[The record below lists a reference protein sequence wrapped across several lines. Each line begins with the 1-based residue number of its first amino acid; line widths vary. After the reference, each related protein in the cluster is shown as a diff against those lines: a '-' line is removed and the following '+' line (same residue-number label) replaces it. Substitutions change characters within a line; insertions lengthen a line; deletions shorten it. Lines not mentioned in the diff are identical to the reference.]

1 MTLEVASHCDNCA
14 HHYVNVMHKLSASSN
29 AAPLAAGAQCPT
41 QHQAAGFHTDNTMH
55 CSGEMLTRIC
65 CLSTNRVGTH
75 PSGASVIPA
84 KTPAA
89 AAQGTLS
96 LECWLERHP
105 EALGRV
111 LAERRAVGQLT
122 GRLPFLMK
130 VGGRCAGQF
139 GTPVV
144 LS

>member
-1 MTLEVASHCDNCA
+1 MHWSRNAYEHLLLSN
-14 HHYVNVMHKLSASSN
+14 NVV
-29 AAPLAAGAQCPT
+29 
-41 QHQAAGFHTDNTMH
+41 
-55 CSGEMLTRIC
+55 
-65 CLSTNRVGTH
+65 NRVGTH

-111 LAERRAVGQLT
+111 LAQRRAAGQLT

-130 VGGRCAGQF
+130 VGGCCAVQL
-139 GTPVV
+139 TPAALLMQSNAVQ
-144 LS
+144 LNAA